1 MNKKLAIAI
10 VVIICIVA
18 VIFVTGRSSD
28 EGKEPQTTVS
38 SVDSTKETEKDES
51 GKTQE
56 KETEKTTEKATE
68 KVKETTTEKEGFS
81 PDVIEKKDPDEIV
94 EFEIPVLFLDAEYQ
108 NNLSKLIRDK
118 GYESAEYTW
127 NKKNVKITL
136 RALSY
141 DLYLAKTGISTISA
155 ICETFESKDYPYVV
169 NLGEYESDFS
179 YVTLLVNKKKFDKA
193 DNVDDL
199 YTHVSNCCAYYLLQD
214 NDSPKEYTIDIC
226 DEKTGELL
234 DSRTYN
240 KKDLLS

>member
-18 VIFVTGRSSD
+18 VLFVTGRNSD

-38 SVDSTKETEKDES
+38 SVDSTKETKKDES

-56 KETEKTTEKATE
+56 KAT
-68 KVKETTTEKEGFS
+68 KTTTENIGFS
-81 PDVIEKKDPDEIV
+81 PDEIEKKDPDEIV

-108 NNLSKLIRDK
+108 NNLNKLIRDK

-141 DLYLAKTGISTISA
+141 DLYLAKTGIATISA

-169 NLGEYESDFS
+169 NLGEYEADFS

-199 YTHVSNCCAYYLLQD
+199 FTHVSNCCAYYLLQD
-214 NDSPKEYTIDIC
+214 NDSPKEYKIDIC

-240 KKDLLS
+240 KKDFLS